1 MASDPLTTALV
12 ALLPTWISRESPG
25 FYSRAHSG
33 GPGWGLSPS
42 LLCTRRSN
50 SSDAPKRGHK
60 QRGKGDTWT
69 PAQSMPQR
77 EAAAVGTPAI
87 FPAPN
92 IKHLPGTGHFSRRG
106 DTVVNRADKTPALT
120 EPGGG
125 REDTKKEENQREDV
139 SQAASTAV
147 KGSGKVRDV
156 SYSQIRWTLAQMDSG
171 GVDVLKWKIKHVR
184 CPRKL

>member
-1 MASDPLTTALV
+1 MALAGGSALPCCAQGAAI
-12 ALLPTWISRESPG
+12 ALMLPRGATSRVVPQE
-25 FYSRAHSG
+25 
-33 GPGWGLSPS
+33 
-42 LLCTRRSN
+42 
-50 SSDAPKRGHK
+50 
-60 QRGKGDTWT
+60 GKGDTRT

-77 EAAAVGTPAI
+77 EAATVGTPAI

-125 REDTKKEENQREDV
+125 REDTKKEENEREDV